1 MVLTRYDK
9 DTTLKAS
16 ELKMVPFWIQIY
28 DIPLRFR
35 HKAIAEQICQ
45 PLGAILTAND
55 LMEYDGGS
63 FIRVRV
69 MLDISQPLCRGR
81 LITLENGKKQWVSFK
96 YKRLP
101 NLCYWC
107 GCLTHDDRDCA
118 TWLESEGTLNSDE
131 QQFGAWLRAPPF
143 NSVRKKVVSVP
154 GFFAKKKVANPASP
168 GTEPPP
174 FLQATVHTATVEPC
188 SPPPRALNENPV
200 IQGVDS
206 DRVSTPTH
214 HVGFQKSEEILAP
227 VPPKL
232 ADFEKTLRELD
243 RDIHG
248 FEKDTVG
255 ESASNVILPAT
266 AHVHSPQSSLSPSP
280 DARNPPVQ
288 RAKPIPLNDRTNM
301 AMDQSERIAQPEGK
315 WLRIQRPKNSNDTSV
330 SNVVLG
336 KRSPL
341 SSLAS
346 PIPSKRR
353 ALNGDALEENVPP
366 SAEAALQPR
375 RGR

>member
-28 DIPLRFR
+28 DIPLRLR

-45 PLGAILTAND
+45 PLGAILATNE
-55 LMEYDGGS
+55 LMEYDSGS

-81 LITLENGKKQWVSFK
+81 LITLEDGKKHWVSFK
-96 YKRLP
+96 YERLP

-107 GCLTHDDRDCA
+107 SCLTHGDRDCA
-118 TWLESEGTLNSDE
+118 TWLESEGNLNFDE

-154 GFFAKKKVANPASP
+154 GFFAKKKVSNPASP
-168 GTEPPP
+168 GTDPSPIFP
-174 FLQATVHTATVEPC
+174 VTVHTATEELC
-188 SPPPRALNENPV
+188 SPAPRALNENPV

-227 VPPKL
+227 VPPKS

-248 FEKDTVG
+248 FENDTVG

-266 AHVHSPQSSLSPSP
+266 AQVLSAQSSLSPSP
-280 DARNPPVQ
+280 NARTPPVQ

-301 AMDQSERIAQPEGK
+301 AVDQNEHTVQPEGK
-315 WLRIQRPKNSNDTSV
+315 WLRIQRPRNSNDISV
-330 SNVVLG
+330 SDVVLG

-341 SSLAS
+341 ISLDS
-346 PIPSKRR
+346 PTPSKRR
-353 ALNGDALEENVPP
+353 TINGAVLEENVPP